1 MSQRQQLERLFEI
14 DRQIRAGL
22 YPTAD
27 KLARDLEVS
36 RRVIFNDRTFMADRL
51 GAPIAFD
58 RDRGGWYYTEA
69 TFVLPTVMVTEG
81 ELLAFFLT
89 VELAKRYL
97 GTALESPL
105 RTAAAKIAKGLTG
118 PVSVDLN
125 VLGQNY
131 TFEAPHSAPSSEAT
145 LMELNRAI
153 RNRRLVAMRYYTA
166 SRNARSER
174 TVEPY
179 HLYNHDG
186 DWYLI
191 AFDRGRKKFLYF
203 HVGRIERMKVLD
215 QAYGPRRD
223 FDPSAFLGQ
232 AFQVQVGETPREVAV
247 HFDAKQA
254 PYMRNRQWHA
264 TQRVSEHKDGSL
276 TLRFTTSGLEAVVRW
291 VLQYG
296 THAEV
301 LAPKEL
307 RERVAEEA
315 RALAKAYGPAKRG
328 PKKP

>member
-27 KLARDLEVS
+27 KLAGDLEVS
-36 RRVIFNDRTFMADRL
+36 RRVIFNDRTFMVDRL
-51 GAPIAFD
+51 GAPIGFD
-58 RDRGGWYYTEA
+58 RERGGWYYTEP

-131 TFEAPHSAPSSEAT
+131 TFGAPHAAPSSEAT

-153 RNRRLVAMRYYTA
+153 RTRRLVAMRYYTA
-166 SRNARSER
+166 SRNARSDR

-191 AFDRGRKKFLYF
+191 AFDRGRKKYLYF
-203 HVGRIERMKVLD
+203 HAGRIEKMKVLD
-215 QAYGPRRD
+215 QAFGPRRD
-223 FDPSAFLGQ
+223 FDAAAFLGQ
-232 AFQVQVGETPREVAV
+232 AFHVEVGETPREVAI

-254 PYMRNRQWHA
+254 PYMRDRQWHA
-264 TQRVSEHKDGSL
+264 TQSVAEHKDGSM
-276 TLRFTTSGLEAVVRW
+276 TLKFTTSGLDAVVRW
-291 VLQYG
+291 VMQYG

-315 RALAKAYGPAKRG
+315 RALARAYGPAKARG
-328 PKKP
+328 KRR

>member
-36 RRVIFNDRTFMADRL
+36 RRVIFNDRTFMVDRL
-51 GAPIAFD
+51 GAPIALD
-58 RDRGGWYYTEA
+58 RERGGWFYTHP

-105 RTAAAKIAKGLTG
+105 RTATAKIARGLTG

-125 VLGQNY
+125 ALGANY
-131 TFEAPHSAPSSEAT
+131 TFEAPHAAPSSEGT
-145 LMELNRAI
+145 LMDLNRAI
-153 RNRRLVAMRYYTA
+153 RGHRLVSMRYYTA
-166 SRNARSER
+166 SRNVRSER

-191 AFDRGRKKFLYF
+191 AFDTARKKYLYF

-215 QAYGPRRD
+215 QNFGARRD
-223 FDPSAFLGQ
+223 FDPAAFLGQ
-232 AFQVQVGETPREVAV
+232 AFHVQVGEASSEVAI
-247 HFDAKQA
+247 HFDSKQA
-254 PYMRNRQWHA
+254 PYIRNRQWHA
-264 TQRVSEHKDGSL
+264 TQSVAEHKDGSL
-276 TLRFTTSGLEAVVRW
+276 TLRFTTSGLEAVARW

-296 THAEV
+296 RHAEV
-301 LAPKEL
+301 LAPKGL
-307 RERVAEEA
+307 RDMVAEEA
-315 RALAKAYGPAKRG
+315 SALAKAYGTARRVTRRS
-328 PKKP
+328 